1 MNEIKEANFND
12 GDFEGANLRE
22 ANLEG
27 ANLNG
32 NHFLSFGQ
40 LSSPILLLSFWNPF
54 KFSSLIQHPLYR
66 ATFTI
71 F

>member
-27 ANLNG
+27 ANLSE

-40 LSSPILLLSFWNPF
+40 LSKVKTLHNAKLNGNIL
-54 KFSSLIQHPLYR
+54 KSLRRNIP
-66 ATFTI
+66 TFLNN
-71 F
+71 